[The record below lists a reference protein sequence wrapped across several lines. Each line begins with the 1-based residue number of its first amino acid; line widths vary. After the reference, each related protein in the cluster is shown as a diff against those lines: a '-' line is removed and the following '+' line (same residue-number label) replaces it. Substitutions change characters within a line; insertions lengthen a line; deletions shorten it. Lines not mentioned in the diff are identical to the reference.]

1 MHAPRLWLSLGL
13 ALAALPASADVAL
26 APLFQDHAVLQRDRP
41 VPVWGTARA
50 GEHLTVAFAGQ
61 TVGALTGPNG
71 QWAVLLSPLATN
83 PVGEDLVVTGATTAT
98 VHDVVVG
105 EVWLC
110 SGQSNMEFTVDDP
123 VRTDFRVLNAPA
135 EVRAANYPLIRQFK
149 VGRSALPAPAGTLTG
164 DWAMCSPATVPAFT
178 AVGYFFARDLHRRLG
193 VPVGLINSTWGGTGI
208 EAWLS
213 PPAVADLQ
221 GKLEAAHQP
230 IPADLRSRPPGPPD
244 PRWSSGKDTVGTGD
258 PKLPSGLFNGMIAPL
273 LLYSLRGILW
283 YQGEHNANQPAPYFG
298 YFTALIEQWRKHFGS
313 ADLPFYWVQLA
324 NLKQPTDPTGMAWA
338 FLREAQAKAL
348 SLPATG
354 QAVAIDIGDPV
365 AVHPRNKQEVG
376 RRLALIAKAK
386 VYGVAVDYSGPVFD
400 RAVREGARL
409 RVYFRYSDA
418 ALTAGAKP
426 LQSFEL
432 AGADRKF
439 HPASA
444 LIEGGTVVVT
454 SPQVREPVA
463 VRYAWSDNPEANL
476 YNGAGLPAVPFRSD
490 AW

>member
-1 MHAPRLWLSLGL
+1 
-13 ALAALPASADVAL
+13 
-26 APLFQDHAVLQRDRP
+26 
-41 VPVWGTARA
+41 
-50 GEHLTVAFAGQ
+50 
-61 TVGALTGPNG
+61 
-71 QWAVLLSPLATN
+71 
-83 PVGEDLVVTGATTAT
+83 
-98 VHDVVVG
+98 
-105 EVWLC
+105 
-110 SGQSNMEFTVDDP
+110 
-123 VRTDFRVLNAPA
+123 
-135 EVRAANYPLIRQFK
+135 
-149 VGRSALPAPAGTLTG
+149 
-164 DWAMCSPATVPAFT
+164 
-178 AVGYFFARDLHRRLG
+178 
-193 VPVGLINSTWGGTGI
+193 
-208 EAWLS
+208 
-213 PPAVADLQ
+213 
-221 GKLEAAHQP
+221 
-230 IPADLRSRPPGPPD
+230 
-244 PRWSSGKDTVGTGD
+244 
-258 PKLPSGLFNGMIAPL
+258 
-273 LLYSLRGILW
+273 
-283 YQGEHNANQPAPYFG
+283 
-298 YFTALIEQWRKHFGS
+298 
-313 ADLPFYWVQLA
+313 
-324 NLKQPTDPTGMAWA
+324 MAWA
-338 FLREAQAKAL
+338 FLREAQGKAL